1 MEVLGRYSR
10 ARPGTCDHVSPANR
24 ALVACSPGPRIPAS
38 ARSDVPVSYPRVVAE
53 LQDRQRRGASWSSVV
68 VVSRGSVACERAFV
82 PARVRRLRLRRGLAR
97 GREGWR
103 VRGAT
108 CCDACLAGLI
118 SSIGDSRVPI
128 DVALLDRGGEGDS
141 LERHG
146 ADPRLGLR
154 APEPALA
161 EATADDPPDDRP
173 REHLPQSLRRFEA
186 PRPPEC
192 DRGNG
197 SRSSSATSIGTR
209 ESPTSAVA
217 SARAGSGA
225 RRPSRASAPCLSKL
239 SPSPHST
246 ALMQFRPSRIPGV
259 ER

>member
-24 ALVACSPGPRIPAS
+24 ALVACSPRPRIPAS
-38 ARSDVPVSYPRVVAE
+38 ARSDVPVWYPPVVAE
-53 LQDRQRRGASWSSVV
+53 LQKQATARSVV

-103 VRGAT
+103 VRSAT

-192 DRGNG
+192 DRGYG
-197 SRSSSATSIGTR
+197 STR
-209 ESPTSAVA
+209 QP
-217 SARAGSGA
+217 
-225 RRPSRASAPCLSKL
+225 
-239 SPSPHST
+239 
-246 ALMQFRPSRIPGV
+246 
-259 ER
+259 